1 MEETTDIG
9 TPSSGGKKGLLVLL
23 ALLLLGSMGSNVWFW
38 NQSKTAEHKVKT
50 QLDSM
55 NYFHALKD
63 SLYDALAQEELKV
76 EGLRAEINLNQ
87 TDNDSLNQLLNA
99 SMAKIASLRAMVGK
113 GGSTASLRA
122 LKDSIAKMSV
132 SNQRFKTQIDSLFNS
147 NANYLAQIEAQQE
160 AIKVLEG
167 QRKILGEKVNI
178 AAEPQIGAVIVT
190 PVYNKKGLLVPIYKS
205 KKVEKLQIMFDVL
218 GNQLTENTIQKTYF
232 LRIID
237 PDGIV
242 LSNNNNS
249 LTSSDNVYTFKQ
261 VINFN
266 GAAQKIKSNFVNKSA
281 YKKGKYKVELKES
294 DVVKQTFSFELL

>member
-1 MEETTDIG
+1 MEETIENI
-9 TPSSGGKKGLLVLL
+9 PKSKKGKKGLLIFLSI
-23 ALLLLGSMGSNVWFW
+23 LLLGLVGSNLWFW
-38 NQSKTAEHKVKT
+38 NQSKTAENKVQS

-55 NYFHALKD
+55 NYFHELKD
-63 SLYDALAQEELKV
+63 SLYEALAQEELKV

-87 TDNDSLNQLLNA
+87 KDNDSLNQLLNA
-99 SMAKIASLRAMVGK
+99 AMEKITALRSMVSK

-122 LKDSIAKMSV
+122 LKDSINRMSQK
-132 SNQRFKTQIDSLFNS
+132 NLLFKNQIDSLFNS

-160 AIKVLEG
+160 AIMVLEG
-167 QRKILGEKVNI
+167 QRKVLGDKVNI

-242 LSNNNNS
+242 LSNTNNS